1 LAQIKDLSYINNILA
16 SHFFKKTFYSITYKT
31 LIIKGFA
38 FDLFPGEHLPIP
50 AINLLR
56 KFICENRTNATELA
70 ILKIY

>member
-1 LAQIKDLSYINNILA
+1 LYYINNISA
-16 SHFFKKTFYSITYKT
+16 SQFFKKTLYSITYKT

-56 KFICENRTNATELA
+56 KFICESRIKKVNHQSKKR
-70 ILKIY
+70 IKKI